1 MELIWQIIFYY
12 KGTMNISERRN
23 FIKQSIGFA
32 LSLPALLSF
41 KTNYQEGTY
50 PKILFR
56 MGWNNNDNNDLA
68 LIPAIYRLA
77 QKAILKTEFY
87 LWLGESDEKLM
98 EMLNKNFTSLKLVTG
113 EIDESGQPSTDEL
126 KNALSESDLFF
137 YTPGSATHIDWS
149 GLDNTGIETRSLQYC
164 LDNSIT
170 YALMGLGELPE
181 DKESLDRLVKIANGA
196 EFVYS
201 TSSTIDKLMKD
212 KNIKIPKIQTLPN
225 PLFGFDLRDDS
236 QSRKVLQGYY
246 LLDKDFLTVDFKV
259 QGISDE
265 KLSEYSRKVINLIS
279 SWVKE
284 TDKNVLLLP
293 NHDADV
299 EYTIKNIYDLLP
311 DEIKSKVAISKERL
325 MPDLA
330 ASIYEKSRI
339 VCGMS
344 LFPACSTIRSGNPV
358 MFLTPAD
365 VSARAKTIE
374 DMGLKN
380 SIQDLDSRSEEEL
393 SEVLLEIDEKYLNG
407 IIESDKAREYATK
420 KLMDHFDD
428 INRFVNKMADKKE
441 NEKKKEKKKK
451 EKES

>member
-1 MELIWQIIFYY
+1 
-12 KGTMNISERRN
+12 MNISERRN
-23 FIKQSIGFA
+23 FVKQSVGFA

-41 KTNYQEGTY
+41 KINYQEVTY

-56 MGWNNNDNNDLA
+56 MGWNNKDNNDLA

-77 QKAILKTEFY
+77 QKTILKTEFY

-98 EMLNKNFTSLKLVTG
+98 EMLNKNLTTLKLVTG
-113 EIDESGQPSTDEL
+113 DIDESGQPTTDEL

-137 YTPGSATHIDWS
+137 YTPGATTQIDWS
-149 GLDNTGIETRSLQYC
+149 GKDNAGIETRSLQYC
-164 LDNSIT
+164 LDNGIT
-170 YALMGLGELPE
+170 YALLGLGELPE
-181 DKESLDRLVKIANGA
+181 EKESLDRLLKIANGA

-201 TSSTIDKLMKD
+201 TSSTIDKLLKN
-212 KNIKIPKIQTLPN
+212 KNIKIPKIQTSPN
-225 PLFGFDLRDDS
+225 PLFAFDLRDDI
-236 QSRKVLQGYY
+236 QSRKVLKGFY

-259 QGISDE
+259 EGISEE
-265 KLSEYSRKVINLIS
+265 KLSEYSRKVTELIS
-279 SWVKE
+279 IWVKE

-293 NHDADV
+293 NSDADV
-299 EYTIKNIYDLLP
+299 EYTIKNIYNPLS
-311 DEIKSKVAISKERL
+311 DEVKTKVAMSKERL

-344 LFPACSTIRSGNPV
+344 LFPACSTIKSGNPV

-380 SIQDLDSRSEEEL
+380 SIQDLDSKSEEEL
-393 SEVLLEIDEKYLNG
+393 SEVLLEIDDKYLNG

-420 KLMDHFDD
+420 KLMDRFDE
-428 INRFVNKMADKKE
+428 INRFVNKMVSKKE
-441 NEKKKEKKKK
+441 EEKKKDEKKKDK
-451 EKES
+451 KNKDD